1 MMPPSPSP
9 RLEQRAAID
18 HLAVS
23 EIDGYAGDHG
33 KGRPSL
39 GSKMP
44 TADYD
49 AGCRVKS
56 TSTKCPTRKSR
67 TSSSPPISR
76 PENAWASRTPFQ
88 AILKELGK
96 DVQGTHVSLHRSKM
110 GRVDRMIKSGRFE
123 DLYRE
128 FKAVAPSTQSEYFM
142 MEAGRKVGPQ
152 EIEDLAK
159 LLGIVGQR

>member
-1 MMPPSPSP
+1 VQQMPG
-9 RLEQRAAID
+9 RDAYL
-18 HLAVS
+18 
-23 EIDGYAGDHG
+23 DGL
-33 KGRPSL
+33 L
-39 GSKMP
+39 GSS
-44 TADYD
+44 A
-49 AGCRVKS
+49 
-56 TSTKCPTRKSR
+56 
-67 TSSSPPISR
+67 
-76 PENAWASRTPFQ
+76 
-88 AILKELGK
+88 KEAPMDK
-96 DVQGTHVSLHRSKM
+96 GTHVSLHRSKM